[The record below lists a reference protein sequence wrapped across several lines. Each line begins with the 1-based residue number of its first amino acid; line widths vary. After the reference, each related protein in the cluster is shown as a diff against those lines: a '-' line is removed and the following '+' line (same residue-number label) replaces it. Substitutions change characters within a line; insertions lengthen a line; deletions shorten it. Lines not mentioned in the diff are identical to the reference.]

1 MRSSKNIETHKITQ
15 QELQQLKLLAGG
27 SNDLTYYDLYYKSLD
42 HSMIRFSIASVIK
55 QRIIQVLI
63 CFIVVNNCGQ
73 SQAVDLTIYNEGGKQ
88 NELYN
93 IGGVIGMILLILFAD
108 CVFERRWV
116 FLPIF
121 TLVVL

>member
-1 MRSSKNIETHKITQ
+1 MN
-15 QELQQLKLLAGG
+15 
-27 SNDLTYYDLYYKSLD
+27 YYDLYYKSLD
-42 HSMIRFSIASVIK
+42 QSMIRFSIASVIK

-73 SQAVDLTIYNEGGKQ
+73 SQAVDLNVYNEITEL

-93 IGGVIGMILLILFAD
+93 LGGVIGMVILILFAD

-121 TLVVL
+121 ALVLL